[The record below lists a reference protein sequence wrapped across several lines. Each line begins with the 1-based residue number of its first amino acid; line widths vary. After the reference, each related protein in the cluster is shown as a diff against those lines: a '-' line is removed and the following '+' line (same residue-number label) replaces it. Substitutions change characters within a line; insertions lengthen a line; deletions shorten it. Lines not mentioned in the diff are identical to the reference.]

1 MKTFVSGDSLFSLS
15 CSQLWQ
21 TLLPANTYFIK
32 MAAEIVF
39 TMVTSKRVQIRSQK
53 ELIL

>member
-21 TLLPANTYFIK
+21 TLSPDDTSFMK

-39 TMVTSKRVQIRSQK
+39 TMATSKRVQIRSQK

>member
-15 CSQLWQ
+15 CSQPWQ

-39 TMVTSKRVQIRSQK
+39 TMVASKRVQIRSQK